1 MYGWCRRA
9 GSRADRSPFFSPAP
23 AVAPPSL
30 GVKERLVDQGDQQ
43 GCQSG
48 GHHEQQ
54 DPQEA
59 PAPVDPCDA
68 DDGGGNEYDHA
79 DDGVA
84 Q

>member
-30 GVKERLVDQGDQQ
+30 GAKERLVDQGDQQ

-84 Q
+84 H